1 MFQNCSSS
9 QATTSIDTSHTTEMV
24 NKKDS
29 RAKSFNN
36 KIGKSKKKPTSNNLS
51 KSKSKSKSTKNKI
64 DKLNRDISEINEVQT
79 LLAATGSDKTKTTK
93 SKALDSIKEDLKKDE
108 DLKQK
113 NTLAEKDL
121 NKQLELLTEMGL

>member
-1 MFQNCSSS
+1 
-9 QATTSIDTSHTTEMV
+9 MV

-36 KIGKSKKKPTSNNLS
+36 KIGKSKKKPASNNLS
-51 KSKSKSKSTKNKI
+51 RSKSKSTKNKI

-79 LLAATGSDKTKTTK
+79 LLAATGTDKTKTTK